1 MHNNNH
7 TPGPWAPAIDRD
19 SFDSRLDVF
28 RVLAVESKP
37 HPQGPLTVAKV
48 NHHLADESLAN
59 ARLIAAAPC
68 MLLALTI
75 ARAHIRRA
83 LDEIPE
89 NDGNLSGAL
98 AVIGEAI
105 TKATGGDFE

>member
-1 MHNNNH
+1 MTAKY
-7 TPGPWAPAIDRD
+7 TPGPWIIGSDKT
-19 SFDSRLDVF
+19 S
-28 RVLAVESKP
+28 VLALTPVDMNNQKP
-37 HPQGPLTVAKV
+37 CPKVVDCASGYDAMSYEEAK
-48 NHHLADESLAN
+48 AN

-89 NDGNLSGAL
+89 NDGHLAGAL

>member
-1 MHNNNH
+1 
-7 TPGPWAPAIDRD
+7 
-19 SFDSRLDVF
+19 
-28 RVLAVESKP
+28 
-37 HPQGPLTVAKV
+37 
-48 NHHLADESLAN
+48 
-59 ARLIAAAPC
+59 